1 MKKGFM
7 FFLNL
12 HNYIKIARICLIPSV
27 FFLFFARGA
36 LLMGVAAAI
45 VGVLLIISIIRAP
58 SDEEVL
64 KHIGQNRDE
73 FQKRF
78 ISEAEIKG
86 YRSMETLHGFGQGKG
101 LRLKRRVNG
110 EYIYSHIV
118 NIGIAR
124 KGAEVLLSVGELN
137 LLQKGEGTR
146 NPFTLPINELQ
157 YTFEPIPNE
166 GTAVLELVLLPTNT
180 HIAILVEQDYHF
192 RAFLDMLKS

>member
-1 MKKGFM
+1 
-7 FFLNL
+7 
-12 HNYIKIARICLIPSV
+12 
-27 FFLFFARGA
+27 
-36 LLMGVAAAI
+36 
-45 VGVLLIISIIRAP
+45 
-58 SDEEVL
+58 
-64 KHIGQNRDE
+64 
-73 FQKRF
+73 
-78 ISEAEIKG
+78 
-86 YRSMETLHGFGQGKG
+86 METLHGFGQGKG

-137 LLQKGEGTR
+137 LLQKGEGTC

>member
-7 FFLNL
+7 FFMNL
-12 HNYIKIARICLIPSV
+12 HNYIKIARICLIPAV

-45 VGVLLIISIIRAP
+45 VGVLLIVSIIRAP

-64 KHIGQNRDE
+64 KHIGQDRDE

-86 YRSMETLHGFGQGKG
+86 YRSMEVIHGFGQDNG

-118 NIGIAR
+118 NIGVAR
-124 KGAEVLLSVGELN
+124 KGAEILLSVGEQD
-137 LLQKGEGTR
+137 LLKKDEGTR
-146 NPFTLPINELQ
+146 EQFTLPVTELQ
-157 YTFEPIPNE
+157 YVYEPIPNE

-192 RAFLDMLKS
+192 RAILDILKP